1 MINDDMDNEDNYHE
15 EIGGAE
21 SNEAEI
27 SERDANGMSQEEE
40 EAKNEPLIHIQNNN
54 SQLLLLDQGNSNMS
68 NPDIPDN
75 TRKCMN
81 EMCPTSGQT
90 EVVQVEKGTNSVV

>member
-1 MINDDMDNEDNYHE
+1 
-15 EIGGAE
+15 
-21 SNEAEI
+21 
-27 SERDANGMSQEEE
+27 
-40 EAKNEPLIHIQNNN
+40 
-54 SQLLLLDQGNSNMS
+54 MS